1 MKNYTIAELRDM
13 GFDDEQIAAI
23 NRVKVQSAVAARKAK
38 AVVLEEDE
46 EQKVPK
52 KEKVINL
59 PPRKKLTD
67 ADVMTFDKLQDVN
80 DSAIIELPP
89 FGDGTPF
96 IARVRRPSMLKLC
109 KEGVIPNSLLK
120 QATSLFTSGNDSID
134 KISIT
139 EIYDICEIICMSA
152 LVVPTYEEVQAANL
166 ELTDEQVMAIFQYSQ
181 GGVKALENFRNQ

>member
-1 MKNYTIAELRDM
+1 MINYSISELRGM

-38 AVVLEEDE
+38 VTVLEDDE
-46 EQKVPK
+46 EPKTPK
-52 KEKVINL
+52 KEKVVNL
-59 PPRKKLTD
+59 APRRKLTD
-67 ADVMTFDKLQDVN
+67 ADVMTFDKLQDVS
-80 DSAIIELPP
+80 DSAIVELPP

-120 QATSLFTSGNDSID
+120 QATSLFTSGNDSVD

-152 LVVPTYEEVQAANL
+152 LVTPTYEELQEANL
-166 ELTDEQVMAIFQYSQ
+166 ELNDEQIMAIFQYSQ

>member
-1 MKNYTIAELRDM
+1 MKNYSIAELREM

-38 AVVLEEDE
+38 AVVLEDDDE
-46 EQKVPK
+46 HKVPK

-59 PPRKKLTD
+59 TPRKKLTD

-80 DSAIIELPP
+80 DSAIVELPS

-152 LVVPTYEEVQAANL
+152 LVVPTYEEVQEANL
-166 ELTDEQVMAIFQYSQ
+166 ELTDEQIMAIFQYSQ
-181 GGVKALENFRNQ
+181 GGVKALENFRDQ